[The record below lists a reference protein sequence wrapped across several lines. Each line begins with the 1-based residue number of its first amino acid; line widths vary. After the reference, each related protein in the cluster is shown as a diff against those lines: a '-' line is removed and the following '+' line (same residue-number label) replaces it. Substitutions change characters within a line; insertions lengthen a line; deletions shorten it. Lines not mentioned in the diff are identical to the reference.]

1 MAKDR
6 RHAQEPP
13 EQQEAQPPRQTQPYP
28 PDGESAY
35 GLLLVARMGLMGALA
50 LLLLVAGVWTSW
62 NTAQYAMLVEARERG
77 TMTVTAC
84 HEDRCTGPYLPL
96 EGSRRRTQVSIAAA
110 AAPDKGEQVE
120 VTVQPGTDRA
130 VRIGAGGVL
139 HAWVPFAGS
148 LLLAALVV
156 AGGMKLRRTAW
167 VMGLMGTVLLGATFA
182 AL

>member
-1 MAKDR
+1 MPKSRPSTKKRSRPVKRSRTR
-6 RHAQEPP
+6 RM
-13 EQQEAQPPRQTQPYP
+13 
-28 PDGESAY
+28 GESAY
-35 GLLLVARMGLMGALA
+35 GLLLVARTGLMGALA

-77 TMTVTAC
+77 TMTVTGC
-84 HEDRCTGPYLPL
+84 RDDRCTGPYAPDERDGRHL
-96 EGSRRRTQVSIAAA
+96 ERVSIAAA
-110 AAPDKGEQVE
+110 AAPDRGERVE

-130 VRIGAGGVL
+130 VRTGAGGVL

-167 VMGLMGTVLLGATFA
+167 VMGLLGTVLLGATFA

>member
-1 MAKDR
+1 MPKSRPSSKKRSRPVKRSRTR
-6 RHAQEPP
+6 RM
-13 EQQEAQPPRQTQPYP
+13 
-28 PDGESAY
+28 GESAY

-62 NTAQYAMLVEARERG
+62 NTARYAMLVEARERG

-96 EGSRRRTQVSIAAA
+96 EGSRRRTQVSMAAA
-110 AAPDKGEQVE
+110 AAPDRGEQVE
-120 VTVQPGTDRA
+120 VTVKPGTDRA